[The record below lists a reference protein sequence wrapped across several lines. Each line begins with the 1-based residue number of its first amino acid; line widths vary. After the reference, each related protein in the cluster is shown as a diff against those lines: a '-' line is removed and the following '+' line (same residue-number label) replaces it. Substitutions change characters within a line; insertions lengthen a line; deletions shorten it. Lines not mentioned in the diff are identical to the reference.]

1 MPASLWIS
9 FWYFLL
15 GSSRL
20 TRGFVARKSF
30 FFIGNLQTNEAQFCG
45 ALLFRTSNSPITIF
59 VLHHLTE
66 FWANSRFLEQWFYLQ
81 FSFGMCAKISV
92 NLLFKPN
99 PSFPELQYENM
110 SLLCLF
116 TLFCRSN
123 KIWKNCLSIF
133 KAANYFD
140 SFISFFNCNSTLMAL
155 TIGCMIILC

>member
-30 FFIGNLQTNEAQFCG
+30 SFIGNLQTNEAQFCG

-99 PSFPELQYENM
+99 PSFPELQYEPPLSVHPFLQIQQNLKELPFPLQ
-110 SLLCLF
+110 SCKLF
-116 TLFCRSN
+116 WFIHQFFLIVIPHLWHSR
-123 KIWKNCLSIF
+123 L
-133 KAANYFD
+133 AAW
-140 SFISFFNCNSTLMAL
+140 
-155 TIGCMIILC
+155 